1 MNVSVKDNDEILW
14 DWRERDRVSSS
25 LSLSTNSEFFG
36 DKFKGSASFE
46 CGS

>member
-1 MNVSVKDNDEILW
+1 MMKSYETE
-14 DWRERDRVSSS
+14 ERDRVSSS
-25 LSLSTNSEFFG
+25 LSLNTNSEFFG